1 MNTLLFIVFIM
12 MIIIYINELKNIS
25 MSLFKINYIKDV
37 ADINIKKHCNDIYCE
52 AETAR
57 FKLADNS
64 YSLISPNDIF
74 NTKSYYFMIMIIVVL
89 IYVNLFY
96 NFIEYN
102 NIYYKLINNI
112 DGDIVINIIRFLPYL
127 LAIIIFAFIIVI
139 IIARYVPYDKQGYIN
154 YFNYNNSYIDV
165 INNFNIDK
173 IHIYTWTTIL
183 SVGGLYILLSILFA
197 EILQYPDEDY
207 TRGKKY
213 KYLCVGYIT
222 IICIFTYLILN
233 LMNILLSFSENN
245 YPKLDDNIMDT
256 ILNNLDNKIKEL
268 SGKYNIHDVIK
279 KCYKE
284 IDGITWDDNAPLRL
298 KINNVEIKTDGNKLY
313 NINDIYD
320 KYANKEDNIGNLIT
334 KDNYKKLKEN
344 KVFPLNTIEYTKYH
358 TLISDETVSKTIN
371 KYDPTEILNYLSI
384 SDLKSEL
391 TKYIDN
397 IRIKELC
404 YDPSYKKIEGC
415 KEDRNT
421 SRILLTILILIS
433 MNEIKKFK
441 KYIKDIPDLK
451 SIPNKQ
457 KNNYYN
463 AHLKLLEF
471 VNYINTL
478 IIEPRTLDPEQIN
491 NLERKINQYIILFD
505 IYIKLLDGE
514 GEIKDSMFFGAE
526 YDPFSTTN
534 EAKENYSAD
543 FSYNSE
549 NTFYEKYFNVLENF
563 KSKGYYDL
571 EYNVG
576 SYYIKNIKTL
586 IYFILIIFA
595 TGILCII
602 LFYIPNVELIYKY
615 TWEIILP
622 IVLLLIFVLY
632 IAIFMNFNTNY
643 NSNVIYG
650 VLNSSY
656 KRDLNDLNNMLI
668 PVIKK
673 STSDKA
679 YNKLEKGNYLELYI
693 ISNVFMSLI
702 YYRDSVIGDY
712 TETLKGI
719 ADEEKDNRINYDEKL
734 DNVNFEKDYNDL
746 GKIIYDKLYDSN
758 NNLRTNADN
767 DLYTFLSTYAS
778 FGTDSAK
785 RNADNFLKSDGTAI
799 HLKKYITEF
808 IKHPSGENYKYD
820 QAELTTKYKQ
830 NDLRRFLIIVI
841 KNLIKYFKRYDIK
854 KKIINDMDNQ
864 NFFKENVFFCKKNN
878 KVLWNKFIIKKSF
891 FDYYANPKFLS
902 GKYKNI
908 FKEDL
913 YEDELINVDNYVDQ
927 YLKILSHYYFN
938 CVIKK
943 TTDSTIKESIRT
955 ALLSKESSYA
965 TNLDTYIDNTRN
977 NKLIKLLLFIKPTNT
992 SDLITNIDMD
1002 DTFKIKSTSPGDEEN
1017 VIINSTITLFNN
1029 NNIYTN
1035 LKPFNLS
1042 NIYQYMIKNSL
1053 RKNQDDTT
1061 NYLMNIV
1068 KTIYYQINNEK
1079 IQYHNDYLVPATSA
1093 TPTIPGS
1100 IITQFETD
1108 SEVKIYENA
1117 SYTISYELFNTYFL
1131 NLIIIIFIYNIAL
1144 QKNKNI
1150 SIH

>member
-96 NFIEYN
+96 NLIEYN

-112 DGDIVINIIRFLPYL
+112 DGDIVINIIKFLPYL

-139 IIARYVPYDKQGYIN
+139 IIARYIPYDKQGYIN

-173 IHIYTWTTIL
+173 IHIYTWATIL

-284 IDGITWDDNAPLRL
+284 IDGIAWADNAPLRL
-298 KINNVEIKTDGNKLY
+298 KINNVELITNNNKLY

-320 KYANKEDNIGNLIT
+320 QYANKEDNIGNLIT

-344 KVFPLNTIEYTKYH
+344 KVFPLTTIEYKTYYD
-358 TLISDETVSKTIN
+358 LISDETVSNDIN
-371 KYDPTEILNYLSI
+371 KYDPTEILDYLTI
-384 SDLKSEL
+384 SDLNLEL
-391 TKYIDN
+391 KKYIDK
-397 IRIKELC
+397 IKEKELC
-404 YDPSYKKIEGC
+404 YNASDVKIEGC
-415 KEDRNT
+415 KEDRNA

-433 MNEIKKFK
+433 INEMKKFK

-451 SIPNKQ
+451 SRANKQ

-463 AHLKLLEF
+463 SHLKLLEF

-478 IIEPRTLDPEQIN
+478 IIEPRTLNLEQIN
-491 NLERKINQYIILFD
+491 KLDRKIKQYILFD
-505 IYIKLLDGE
+505 IYIKEGE
-514 GEIKDSMFFGAE
+514 GETKDYMFFGAE

-549 NTFYEKYFNVLENF
+549 NTFYEKYFNVLKNF

-702 YYRDSVIGDY
+702 YNSNSVIGDY

-758 NNLRTNADN
+758 NKLKTDADN
-767 DLYTFLSTYAS
+767 NLYNFLFTYAS
-778 FGTDSAK
+778 VGADSAK
-785 RNADNFLKSDGTAI
+785 LNADKFLKSDGTPN
-799 HLKKYITEF
+799 HLNKYITEF
-808 IKHPSGENYKYD
+808 IKPPSGENYKYS
-820 QAELTTKYKQ
+820 QEELTTKYKEY
-830 NDLRRFLIIVI
+830 DLRRFLIIVI

-864 NFFKENVFFCKKNN
+864 NFFKDNVYFCKKNN

-891 FDYYANPKFLS
+891 FDYYTNPKFLS
-902 GKYKNI
+902 DKYKNI

-943 TTDSTIKESIRT
+943 TTDSTITESIRT
-955 ALLSKESSYA
+955 ALLNKESYDA
-965 TNLDTYIDNTRN
+965 TNLVTYIDNTRN

-1002 DTFKIKSTSPGDEEN
+1002 DTFKIKTTSLGEEN
-1017 VIINSTITLFNN
+1017 AIIESTIRLFNN
-1029 NNIYTN
+1029 NINAN

-1079 IQYHNDYLVPATSA
+1079 IEYHNDYLAPTTPATPA
-1093 TPTIPGS
+1093 IPGES
-1100 IITQFETD
+1100 IITQLETD
-1108 SEVKIYENA
+1108 SEEKIYENA

-1131 NLIIIIFIYNIAL
+1131 NLIIIIFIYNIAM

>member
-1 MNTLLFIVFIM
+1 
-12 MIIIYINELKNIS
+12 